1 MSHNVEDTGH
11 VSCDLNTKVKIKRL
25 KSRYVWYCM
34 IDGSPVNLK
43 NSPQNEICV
52 LQTGFYNEHSDKL
65 FFVEGLDEFAGNG
78 CMSFH

>member
-1 MSHNVEDTGH
+1 
-11 VSCDLNTKVKIKRL
+11 
-25 KSRYVWYCM
+25 M